1 MSLHFAGLAQQLGHD
16 QRRVRLVLCEFS
28 HSVAADL
35 LRLERAAAGQ
45 RWHAVREFAQ
55 SIEAACLQ
63 ISERNAADAA
73 ATLVQIPGDLF
84 EDAYATRR
92 PQIVELLCRAKEFS
106 GY

>member
-1 MSLHFAGLAQQLGHD
+1 MSVHFAELSKLHGHD

-35 LRLERAAAGQ
+35 LRLERAAAGH

-55 SIEAACLQ
+55 SIESACLQ
-63 ISERNAADAA
+63 ISERNAANAA
-73 ATLVQIPGDLF
+73 ATLGWIPGELF
-84 EDAYATRR
+84 ADAYATRR
-92 PQIVELLCRAKEFS
+92 AKIVELLRRAKEFS